1 MRVLCNT
8 QGHKDTHSARLPLRA
23 VVEWWW
29 LLSINLSIHR
39 SMADGNIGQQAAS
52 AVDAKIQE
60 FQALQEGIGQSK
72 QKLGT
77 LMAQRNEVRVVLA

>member
-1 MRVLCNT
+1 
-8 QGHKDTHSARLPLRA
+8 
-23 VVEWWW
+23 
-29 LLSINLSIHR
+29 
-39 SMADGNIGQQAAS
+39 MADGNIGQQAAS

>member
-1 MRVLCNT
+1 
-8 QGHKDTHSARLPLRA
+8 
-23 VVEWWW
+23 
-29 LLSINLSIHR
+29 
-39 SMADGNIGQQAAS
+39 MADGNIGQQAAS

-77 LMAQRNEVRVVLA
+77 LMAQRNEVRVVLAYERRAMLPGNWLLHQCI